1 MQLEE
6 LEKNLGYTFKNKKL
20 LETALTHSSY
30 ANDHKIE
37 SNEKLEFLGDSILG
51 FITGQYL
58 YRNYHFLKEGEMS
71 KVRATVVCEKSLY
84 QVALKHKISEII
96 RVGKGEIASHG
107 NEKPAILA
115 DSVEA
120 IIAGMYLDSGLEPA
134 KEFILKNLKEAI
146 DVASKHVGMKDY
158 KTVLQEKL
166 QEHKNVHIEYK
177 IIHESGPDHDK
188 SFTAQQEM
196 EKQKNKQKCKQQK
209 KH

>member
-71 KVRATVVCEKSLY
+71 KVRATGVCEKSLY

-96 RVGKGEIASHG
+96 RVVK
-107 NEKPAILA
+107 EK
-115 DSVEA
+115 
-120 IIAGMYLDSGLEPA
+120 
-134 KEFILKNLKEAI
+134 
-146 DVASKHVGMKDY
+146 
-158 KTVLQEKL
+158 
-166 QEHKNVHIEYK
+166 
-177 IIHESGPDHDK
+177 
-188 SFTAQQEM
+188 
-196 EKQKNKQKCKQQK
+196 
-209 KH
+209 